1 MGTDNILRFMRKI
14 AIRNL
19 RRARRDQLDGFRTR
33 VKLED
38 MRARMRKIG

>member
-1 MGTDNILRFMRKI
+1 MSADNILRFMRKI

-19 RRARRDQLDGFRTR
+19 RRARRDQLDGFRIR
-33 VKLED
+33 IKLED